1 MSDAASKHLQTILA
15 SQLDAS
21 LAMLEACI
29 RACPAEQWDKAVGR
43 WPFWEVAY
51 HTLCFA
57 DLYLAPG
64 EAAWAP
70 GKFQP
75 KGMAELKDEHPS
87 RRFEQGEMVE
97 YVGYCRERARKVFAA
112 ETAAMLEGPTGFSWL
127 PFSRAEGH
135 LYNMRHIQHHAGQ
148 LSAFLRRA
156 GVETRWV
163 RAGAV

>member
-1 MSDAASKHLQTILA
+1 MPPDHLCSILE

-21 LAMLEACI
+21 LAMLEECI
-29 RACPAEQWDKAVGR
+29 RVCPAERWVEAVGR

-70 GKFQP
+70 GKFHP
-75 KGMAELKDEHPS
+75 AGMAELRDEHPS
-87 RRFEQGEMVE
+87 RRFEQAELVE
-97 YVGYCRERARKVFAA
+97 YGAFCRGRAREVFTG
-112 ETAAMLEGPTGFSWL
+112 ETAESLAGPTGFHWL
-127 PFSRAEGH
+127 PFTRAEAH
-135 LYNMRHIQHHAGQ
+135 IYNIRHIQHHAGQ

-156 GVETRWV
+156 GVETKWV
-163 RAGAV
+163 RSG

>member
-1 MSDAASKHLQTILA
+1 MSGAAAQSLAAILG
-15 SQLDAS
+15 SQLDAA

-29 RACPAEQWDKAVGR
+29 RACPAERWGDAVGR

-64 EAAWAP
+64 EAAWSP

-75 KGMAELKDEHPS
+75 NGMAELRGEHPS
-87 RRFEQGEMVE
+87 RRFEQMEL
-97 YVGYCRERARKVFAA
+97 VGYVEFCRGRARGVFAG
-112 ETAAMLEGPTGFSWL
+112 ETAEALARPTGFSWL

-135 LYNMRHIQHHAGQ
+135 IYNLRHIQHHAGQ

-156 GVETRWV
+156 GVETKWV
-163 RAGAV
+163 RAGA